1 MIINN
6 FFKQSNNKMFS
17 LHSRNITLPSNI
29 YYTNPYSAVRSILGN
44 DVEIIN
50 IEESDIILP
59 NDSILLKV
67 DYKMI
72 DFNSFKLYKVV
83 ETKALSQQSNKKIST
98 VLVDTI
104 TNEQLTDR
112 NIMVMTT
119 NTSNFYVFLKYS
131 TISNSTQPSNNIT
144 SYYGLEVSTPN
155 AVLHSYCSIFD
166 SNYLSYHGND
176 IPAILKDNE
185 RFNKYNIKIDASVE
199 FETQNYKQL
208 TKIKNNNFTSTC
220 YDISYLK
227 DVDKINTYNM
237 VEFND
242 ANFKTLKQPTLLN
255 LINAKVSDLN
265 NLKNNKGIIIVSQF
279 RQSPFVIL
287 FIPSDSEIITD
298 STLSNLRTVLDY
310 DIFNY
315 NLLINK

>member
-1 MIINN
+1 
-6 FFKQSNNKMFS
+6 MFS
-17 LHSRNITLPSNI
+17 LHSKNITLPSNI
-29 YYTNPYSAVRSILGN
+29 YYTNPNAAVRSILGN
-44 DVEIIN
+44 DVEIVN
-50 IEESDIILP
+50 IEESDVILP

-98 VLVDTI
+98 VLIDTI

-112 NIMVMTT
+112 NIIVMTT

-131 TISNSTQPSNNIT
+131 TINNSNQSLNNIT

-166 SNYLSYHGND
+166 SNYLSYHGNI
-176 IPAILKDNE
+176 IPKILNDDDQ
-185 RFNKYNIKIDASVE
+185 FNKYNIKIDSSIE

-227 DVDKINTYNM
+227 DIDNINTYNM
-237 VEFND
+237 IEFNKAD
-242 ANFKTLKQPTLLN
+242 FKTLKQPTLLN
-255 LINAKVSDLN
+255 LINAKVSDLKK
-265 NLKNNKGIIIVSQF
+265 LTNNKGIIIVSQF
-279 RQSPFVIL
+279 RQSPFIIL
-287 FIPSDSEIITD
+287 FIPTNSEVITE
-298 STLSNLRTVLDY
+298 STLSNLKTVLEY
-310 DIFNY
+310 DIYNY
-315 NLLINK
+315 NLLSK